1 MAPGKAEMND
11 VRGRCEVATKELN
24 EFFDCK
30 FKEVLLLVDYLSVRL
45 NKGGLICRNEVVVDN
60 KIRETLNR
68 ISRIACQSG
77 SYGAEDVAF
86 LFKAKC
92 LLNNLAYPASGETIA
107 YTYIFV
113 EHERRPTKKTLSPD
127 FGATRYSRIGV
138 AKDAFPEVVVNARR
152 FRYVTDQMSLWAAI
166 ITVIAAILLS
176 IVSYG
181 AQVITRFEQDRV
193 AHMKSID
200 DLYST
205 LAKQFAPIAV
215 ATPPSKLIKE
225 RCEPPGISNETYQII
240 EMCNEYS
247 YIAKRYEE
255 AVDSVLEYEESWAF
269 RPFRFIFAMPK
280 FKENAQEG
288 ARSVAI
294 VLSTFTNYILPILFA
309 VIGSFAAS
317 VRGIYEKIKDGVL
330 APQDRILTLVHLPLG
345 LIAGVT
351 VGLFF
356 DPSTVVTHASLGL
369 GLSLSA
375 SAIAFA
381 AGYGAETFFSKIDSL
396 INHVFGF
403 KRSERSVL
411 AGEHH

>member
-1 MAPGKAEMND
+1 MTLRKAEMND
-11 VRGRCEVATKELN
+11 VQERHEVATKELN
-24 EFFDCK
+24 EFFDCE
-30 FKEVLLLVDYLSVRL
+30 FKEILLLVDYLSVKLERGDVICQ
-45 NKGGLICRNEVVVDN
+45 GGEIVNDKV
-60 KIRETLNR
+60 RETIDR
-68 ISRIACQSG
+68 ISRLANQSG
-77 SYGAEDVAF
+77 SYDVEDVAF

-92 LLNNLAYPASGETIA
+92 SLNHLAYPANGLTIA
-107 YTYIFV
+107 YTYMFV
-113 EHERRPTKKTLSPD
+113 EDERSLMEK
-127 FGATRYSRIGV
+127 GAGPNFSGARYSRIGV
-138 AKDAFPEVVVNARR
+138 AKDAFPRIVENARH
-152 FRYVTDQMSLWAAI
+152 FRRVTDKMSLWVVI
-166 ITVIAAILLS
+166 ITVIAAIILS

-181 AQVITRFEQDRV
+181 SQVVARFEQDRV

-200 DLYST
+200 DVYSI
-205 LAKQFAPIAV
+205 LAKQFAPIAA
-215 ATPPSKLIKE
+215 ATPPSILVKE
-225 RCEPPGISNETYQII
+225 HCEPPGISKETYQII

-247 YIAKRYEE
+247 YIAKRFE
-255 AVDSVLEYEESWAF
+255 AAIYGVSAFKESWAF
-269 RPFRFIFAMPK
+269 WPIRFMFEIPNFRSGEQAD
-280 FKENAQEG
+280 

-294 VLSTFTNYILPILFA
+294 VLSTFTSYILPILFA

-317 VRGIYEKIKDGVL
+317 VRGIYEKIQDGVL
-330 APQDRILTLVHLPLG
+330 APRDRVVTLVRLPLG

-356 DPSTVVTHASLGL
+356 DPSIVVTHVSLGA

-403 KRSERSVL
+403 KRSERPVL

>member
-1 MAPGKAEMND
+1 MND
-11 VRGRCEVATKELN
+11 VQEKREVATKELN
-24 EFFDCK
+24 EFFDCE
-30 FKEVLLLVDYLSVRL
+30 FKEILLLVDYLSVRL
-45 NKGGLICRNEVVVDN
+45 EKGDVICQGGIIVND
-60 KIRETLNR
+60 KIRETIDR
-68 ISRIACQSG
+68 ISRVASHSG
-77 SYGAEDVAF
+77 PYCAEDIAF

-92 LLNNLAYPASGETIA
+92 SLNHWAYPANGLTIA
-107 YTYIFV
+107 YTYMYV
-113 EHERRPTKKTLSPD
+113 EDEKNSTEKHSGLNFSE
-127 FGATRYSRIGV
+127 ARYSRIGV
-138 AKDAFPEVVVNARR
+138 AKDAFPRIVENARH
-152 FRYVTDQMSLWAAI
+152 FRRVTDKMSLW
-166 ITVIAAILLS
+166 VIAIAVISAILLS

-205 LAKQFAPIAV
+205 LAKQFAPIAA
-215 ATPPSKLIKE
+215 ATPPSKLIME
-225 RCEPPGISNETYQII
+225 HCEPPGISSETYQII

-247 YIAKRYEE
+247 YIAKRYE
-255 AVDSVLEYEESWAF
+255 AAIDSVSAFKKSWAF
-269 RPFRFIFAMPK
+269 WPIKFIFEIPNFRPNEQAD
-280 FKENAQEG
+280 

-294 VLSTFTNYILPILFA
+294 VLSTFTSYILPILFA

-317 VRGIYEKIKDGVL
+317 VRGIYEKIQDGVL
-330 APQDRILTLVHLPLG
+330 APRDRILTLVRLPLG

-356 DPSTVVTHASLGL
+356 DPSTVVTHVSLGL

-403 KRSERSVL
+403 KRSERPVL
-411 AGEHH
+411 AGGRR

>member
-1 MAPGKAEMND
+1 MTPGKAEMND
-11 VRGRCEVATKELN
+11 VRERHEVATKDLN
-24 EFFDCK
+24 EFFDCE

-45 NKGGLICRNEVVVDN
+45 DKGIVICRDG
-60 KIRETLNR
+60 KIVNDKIHEIINR
-68 ISRIACQSG
+68 VSRIASQSG
-77 SYGAEDVAF
+77 SYEAGDVAF
-86 LFKAKC
+86 LFKAKYS
-92 LLNNLAYPASGETIA
+92 LNHLAYPASGLTVA
-107 YTYIFV
+107 YTYMFV
-113 EHERRPTKKTLSPD
+113 EDENDPTRPSKISD
-127 FGATRYSRIGV
+127 ANGNRYSRIAV
-138 AKDAFPEVVVNARR
+138 AKDAFPRIVANARR
-152 FRYVTDQMSLWAAI
+152 FRHVTDHMSLWAI
-166 ITVIAAILLS
+166 TITVIAAILLS

-193 AHMKSID
+193 AHVKSID

-205 LAKQFAPIAV
+205 LAKQFAPIAP
-215 ATPPSKLIKE
+215 ATPPSKLIQEHCK
-225 RCEPPGISNETYQII
+225 PPGISNETYQII

-247 YIAKRYEE
+247 YIANRYEK
-255 AVDSVLEYEESWAF
+255 AIKSVSAYKESWAF
-269 RPFRFIFAMPK
+269 WLIRFIFQIPDLTSSS
-280 FKENAQEG
+280 QED

-294 VLSTFTNYILPILFA
+294 VLSTFTSYILPILFA

-317 VRGIYEKIKDGVL
+317 VRGIYEKIQDGVL
-330 APQDRILTLVHLPLG
+330 APRDRVVTLVRLPLG

-356 DPSTVVTHASLGL
+356 DPSTVVTHVSLGA

-403 KRSERSVL
+403 KRSERPVL
-411 AGEHH
+411 AGARH